1 MTERGPYHQTLTG
14 RLWYPYDPRPEEVHF
29 RDLLAI
35 KNVCRF
41 GGHVMDGL
49 WYSNLDHSLRVAE
62 LLEAWDQPSHVVLQG
77 AGHDLHEAYPPGD
90 QIGPIIR
97 TNHPYAMEASGLS
110 RMAANAVRTKLG
122 LPLHLSQRVKLAD
135 TILLATERRDIMAP
149 SDVDWGALPDPLPET
164 ITPRSITD
172 VELRFLQLIQ
182 KHGATWAR

>member
-1 MTERGPYHQTLTG
+1 MDRGPYHQTLTG
-14 RLWYPYDPRPEEVHF
+14 HLWYPYDPRPEEVRF

-49 WYSNLDHSLRVAE
+49 WYSNLEHSLRVAQ
-62 LLEAWDQPSHVVLQG
+62 LLEDWGEPSNVVLQG

-97 TNHPYAMEASGLS
+97 ANTPYALEVSGMS

-122 LPLHLSQRVKLAD
+122 LPLRLSARVKQAD
-135 TILLATERRDIMAP
+135 AVLLATERRDIMAP
-149 SDVDWGALPDPLPET
+149 SDVDWGPLPDPLPRQ
-164 ITPRSITD
+164 IMPLPIGK
-172 VELRFLQLIQ
+172 VEMRFMQLIR
-182 KHGATWAR
+182 KHGATW